1 MTINARLKLLRK
13 RNDMTLEEVANK
25 VGLSRA
31 TVQRYES
38 GVIPGIPSDKIE
50 ALAEIYHTTPA
61 YIMGWEEEIKEDPV
75 ALAEKHLDVLMDDVF
90 IKLNDK
96 YNKLNAKQRKIV
108 ENLIDSLV
116 DD

>member
-1 MTINARLKLLRK
+1 MTIHTRLKILRK
-13 RNDMTLEEVANK
+13 RNDLTLQEVADKLNMNK
-25 VGLSRA
+25 A
-31 TVQRYES
+31 TIQKYES

-61 YIMGWEEEIKEDPV
+61 YIMGWEKDIEEDPV
-75 ALAEKHLDVLMDDVF
+75 ALAEKHLEVLMDNEF
-90 IKLNDK
+90 IKLHDK
-96 YNKLNAKQRKIV
+96 YSKLNAKQRKIV